1 MTSNLRKAIESLKDV
16 LEDEES
22 ETVAYQQLMLMTN
35 NERLREALRIITE
48 DSIVHAEVVRGLI
61 LALEKIETLRSRKWE
76 QTLENS
82 DFIGQIKTHI
92 TLEANVS
99 AVYEDIKGLVDVGS
113 IIAILET
120 LVNEEKKHEKIL
132 KEAMK
137 LLR

>member
-1 MTSNLRKAIESLKDV
+1 MCSNLRKAIESLKDV

-22 ETVAYQQLMLMTN
+22 EIAAYQRLMLMTN
-35 NERLREALRIITE
+35 NNRLRDALRIITE

-82 DFIGQIKTHI
+82 DFAAQIKTHI
-92 TLEANVS
+92 TLEANVG
-99 AVYEDIKGLVDVGS
+99 AAYEDIKGFVDVGS
-113 IIAILET
+113 VIAILET

-137 LLR
+137 QLQ